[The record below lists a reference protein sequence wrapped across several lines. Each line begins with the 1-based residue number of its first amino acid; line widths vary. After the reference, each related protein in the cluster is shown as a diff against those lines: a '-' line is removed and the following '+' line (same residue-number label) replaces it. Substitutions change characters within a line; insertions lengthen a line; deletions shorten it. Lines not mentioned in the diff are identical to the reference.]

1 MVDRTSDLG
10 EIEEQAEEPD
20 ARSGFTTEQLIYRG
34 RAKHP
39 VHTTRS
45 FSLAP
50 TWRSTSTIGF
60 CLAFVRWAGC
70 SRRCSCA
77 A

>member
-50 TWRSTSTIGF
+50 R
-60 CLAFVRWAGC
+60 
-70 SRRCSCA
+70 
-77 A
+77 